1 MERKTG
7 MRRFQLPFLAVL
19 LIAPAWARAADG
31 RVELKNAD
39 ALSVSVPLGTANG
52 VSGDSDFA
60 VRTSDNGTVLLY
72 PVDLYEKMF
81 WSRTLS
87 PEEFSRIA
95 AGDPVR
101 PATLSREGHAAL
113 RVEGEALKAA
123 LKHRQEDARREAA
136 RKEADDLRARLERL
150 QSRRDDLSDRTADA
164 EKTLADEEGRLDWLS
179 SSEERDIDRA
189 LRNIQDSADRR
200 DELQEQRNAL
210 SGQRPYPSAEANRLS
225 AEIKRLNDRISSE
238 RDTIRAARDRKRSAR
253 SDYVSREQEWRK
265 LVADRN
271 RVSDEIKSIERKIRE
286 LERRTK

>member
-1 MERKTG
+1 
-7 MRRFQLPFLAVL
+7 MRRFQLLFLAVL

-39 ALSVSVPLGTANG
+39 ALSVSVPLGTVNG
-52 VSGDSDFA
+52 VSRESDFA

-87 PEEFSRIA
+87 QEEFSRIA
-95 AGDPVR
+95 TGDPVR
-101 PATLSREGHAAL
+101 PVALSRDEHAAL
-113 RVEGEALKAA
+113 RGEGEALKAA
-123 LKHRQEDARREAA
+123 LKSRREDARREAA

-150 QSRRDDLSDRTADA
+150 QSRRDDLSDRIADA
-164 EKTLADEEGRLDWLS
+164 EKALADEEGRLDWLS

-200 DELQEQRNAL
+200 DELQGQRNAL

-238 RDTIRAARDRKRSAR
+238 RETIRAARDRKRSAR
-253 SDYVSREQEWRK
+253 SAYVAREQEWRK
-265 LVADRN
+265 LVADRDQAAN
-271 RVSDEIKSIERKIRE
+271 EIRSIERKIRD
-286 LERRTK
+286 LEEHR

>member
-1 MERKTG
+1 MGRKAG
-7 MRRFQLPFLAVL
+7 MRRFQLLFLAVL

-39 ALSVSVPLGTANG
+39 ALSVSVPLGTVNG
-52 VSGDSDFA
+52 VSRESDFA

-87 PEEFSRIA
+87 QEEFSRIA
-95 AGDPVR
+95 TGDPVR
-101 PATLSREGHAAL
+101 PVVLSRDEHAAL
-113 RVEGEALKAA
+113 RGEGEALKAA
-123 LKHRQEDARREAA
+123 LKSRREDARREAA

-150 QSRRDDLSDRTADA
+150 QSRRDDLSDRIADA

-200 DELQEQRNAL
+200 DELQGQRNAL

-238 RDTIRAARDRKRSAR
+238 RETIRAARDRKRSAR
-253 SDYVSREQEWRK
+253 SAYVAREQEWRK
-265 LVADRN
+265 LVADRDQAAN
-271 RVSDEIKSIERKIRE
+271 EIRSIERKIRD
-286 LERRTK
+286 LEEHR

>member
-1 MERKTG
+1 
-7 MRRFQLPFLAVL
+7 MRRFQLLFLAVL

-39 ALSVSVPLGTANG
+39 ALSVSVPLGTVNG
-52 VSGDSDFA
+52 VSRESDFA

-87 PEEFSRIA
+87 QEEFSRIA
-95 AGDPVR
+95 TGDPVR
-101 PATLSREGHAAL
+101 PVVLSRDEHAAL
-113 RVEGEALKAA
+113 RGEGEALKAA
-123 LKHRQEDARREAA
+123 LKSRREDARREAA

-150 QSRRDDLSDRTADA
+150 QSRRDDLSDRIADA

-200 DELQEQRNAL
+200 DELQGQRNAL

-238 RDTIRAARDRKRSAR
+238 RETIRAARDRKRSAR
-253 SDYVSREQEWRK
+253 SAYVAREQEWRK
-265 LVADRN
+265 LVADRDQAAN
-271 RVSDEIKSIERKIRE
+271 EIRSIERKIRD
-286 LERRTK
+286 LEEHR

>member
-1 MERKTG
+1 MGRKAG
-7 MRRFQLPFLAVL
+7 MRRFQLLFLAVL

-39 ALSVSVPLGTANG
+39 ALSVSVPLGTVNG
-52 VSGDSDFA
+52 VSRESDFA

-87 PEEFSRIA
+87 QEEFSRIA
-95 AGDPVR
+95 TGDPVR
-101 PATLSREGHAAL
+101 PVVLSRDEHAAL
-113 RVEGEALKAA
+113 RGEGEALKAA
-123 LKHRQEDARREAA
+123 LKSRREDARREAA

-150 QSRRDDLSDRTADA
+150 QSRRDDLSDRIADA

-238 RDTIRAARDRKRSAR
+238 RETIRAARDRKRSAR
-253 SDYVSREQEWRK
+253 SAYVAREQEWRK
-265 LVADRN
+265 LVADRDQAAN
-271 RVSDEIKSIERKIRE
+271 EIRSIERKIRD
-286 LERRTK
+286 LEEHR

>member
-1 MERKTG
+1 MERKAG
-7 MRRFQLPFLAVL
+7 MRRFQLLFLAVL

-39 ALSVSVPLGTANG
+39 ALSVSVPLGTVNG
-52 VSGDSDFA
+52 VSRESDFA

-87 PEEFSRIA
+87 QEEFSRIA
-95 AGDPVR
+95 TGDPVR
-101 PATLSREGHAAL
+101 PVVLSRDEHAAL
-113 RVEGEALKAA
+113 RGEGEALKAA
-123 LKHRQEDARREAA
+123 LKSRREDARREAA

-150 QSRRDDLSDRTADA
+150 QSRRDDLSDRIADA

-200 DELQEQRNAL
+200 DELQGQRNAL

-238 RDTIRAARDRKRSAR
+238 RETIRAARDRKRSAR
-253 SDYVSREQEWRK
+253 SAYVAREQEWRK
-265 LVADRN
+265 LVADRDQAAN
-271 RVSDEIKSIERKIRE
+271 EIRSIERKIRD
-286 LERRTK
+286 LEEHR